1 MNYDRQSFIEV
12 MIMTTDRTRGPKLKQ
27 RKNLRFPF
35 SDRHHKILKL
45 PINIFRN
52 IMLLCSIQT
61 FAIVL

>member
-1 MNYDRQSFIEV
+1 
-12 MIMTTDRTRGPKLKQ
+12 MITDYMTEQTKLKQ
-27 RKNLRFPF
+27 RKKLRFPF